1 MNWDDVRLFL
11 AVARAG
17 QILAAAR
24 RLGINHATLGRRLTT
39 MEQDLRT
46 RLLIRRTNGCELTA
60 EGEIF
65 FRAAERMETEMLA
78 AQAATGRVDS
88 AISGTVRIGA
98 PDGFGVSFLASRLG
112 RLTERH
118 PELKLQLVPI
128 PRSFSL
134 SQREADIAITIERP
148 EQGRLV
154 SSKLTDYTLGLYAS
168 QAYLADRGKP
178 ESTDDLKRHRRI
190 GYVEDLI
197 FSPSLDF
204 TGEVM
209 RNWDAGFEI
218 SSAIGQ
224 TEAVRSGA
232 GIGILH
238 NYVAR
243 RYGELVRVLPDI
255 TIRRSY
261 WTTYHET
268 TRDLVRVK
276 TVVSFLREMVDEDR
290 HIFTGEGEADEA
302 AGPGP

>member
-1 MNWDDVRLFL
+1 MNWDDVRMFL
-11 AVARAG
+11 AVARTG
-17 QILAAAR
+17 QILAASR
-24 RLGINHATLGRRLTT
+24 RLGVNHATLGRRVSAL
-39 MEQDLRT
+39 EEDLRT
-46 RLLIRRTNGCELTA
+46 RLIIRRTNGCELTA
-60 EGEIF
+60 EGEVF

-78 AQAATGRVDS
+78 AQASTGRIDA
-88 AISGTVRIGA
+88 AIAGTVRIGA

-112 RLTERH
+112 RLTRRH
-118 PELKLQLVPI
+118 PELKLQLVPV

-168 QAYLADRGKP
+168 KTYLDQAGTPRTVEA
-178 ESTDDLKRHRRI
+178 LKSHPRI

-197 FSPSLDF
+197 FSPSLNF

-209 RNWDAGFEI
+209 RDWDASFEI

-238 NYVAR
+238 DYVAR
-243 RYGELVRVLPDI
+243 QYPELVRVLPQ
-255 TIRRSY
+255 TVIRRSY

-268 TRDLVRVK
+268 TRDLMRLR
-276 TVVSFLREMVDEDR
+276 TVVEFLKELVDGES
-290 HIFTGEGEADEA
+290 HIFV
-302 AGPGP
+302 

>member
-1 MNWDDVRLFL
+1 MNWDDVRMFL
-11 AVARAG
+11 AIARSG
-17 QILAAAR
+17 QILAASR
-24 RLGINHATLGRRLTT
+24 RLGINHATLGRRVTAL
-39 MEQDLRT
+39 EEGLRT

-78 AQAATGRVDS
+78 AQASTGRIDTAV
-88 AISGTVRIGA
+88 AGTVRIGA

-112 RLTERH
+112 RLTRRH
-118 PELKLQLVPI
+118 PDLKLQLVPV

-168 QAYLADRGKP
+168 KTYLDQTGTP
-178 ESTDDLKRHRRI
+178 ETVEALRAHPRI

-197 FSPSLDF
+197 FSPSLNF

-209 RNWDAGFEI
+209 RDWDASFEI

-238 NYVAR
+238 DYVAR
-243 RYGELVRVLPDI
+243 QSSELRRVLPDI
-255 TIRRSY
+255 VIRRSY

-268 TRDLVRVK
+268 TRDLIRLR
-276 TVVSFLREMVDEDR
+276 TVVDFLKELVDEER
-290 HIFTGEGEADEA
+290 HIFV
-302 AGPGP
+302 